1 MPYIT
6 THSGEER
13 ADGYISRIVG
23 FCNGLT
29 TFPLRGAQRD
39 DIFPGLRVTGFERR
53 INIAFLVTA
62 DAVIIEGIFY
72 GGRDY
77 ESVLRDRE

>member
-1 MPYIT
+1 
-6 THSGEER
+6 
-13 ADGYISRIVG
+13 
-23 FCNGLT
+23 LT

-39 DIFPGLRVTGFERR
+39 DIFPGLRVAGFERR
-53 INIAFLVTA
+53 INIAFIVTA
-62 DAVIIEGIFY
+62 DAVIIEGVFY